1 MNCLALIEAKRD
13 GAALDADSLRELVSQ
28 IVAGGVPDYQVA
40 ALLMAIVF
48 RGMTPRET
56 RTLTLAMRDSGE
68 TLQFPRDPRPLVDKH
83 STGGVG
89 DKVSLVLAPLLAALG
104 FRVPMISGRGLGI
117 TGGTLDKL
125 EAIPGFRTDL
135 EPARIVD
142 QVQRIGVAMAGQ
154 TASMV
159 PADRILYS
167 LRDVTGTVP
176 SIPLITASILSKK
189 LAEGIGVLVMDVKCG
204 RAAFMKDPESAQ
216 ALAGSIV
223 RLAKDCG
230 VHARALI
237 TDMNAPLG
245 QNAGNWLEVR
255 EAVECLSG
263 RGPADLRQIT
273 LSFAVQVLLLTQRQP
288 NPGLARSMAA
298 RALDSGSALAV
309 WHELLASQGADLNAY
324 RDLLERD
331 LNAPASIDCI
341 ASEGGYVHDVDAQ
354 VIGEMVRD
362 LGGGRTTKDSV
373 IQPFAGVDRLVQP
386 GDAMRAGDWLGRI
399 HARSRAEA
407 EAALPR
413 LRSAVTFGDT
423 RPPPR
428 SLVSSIVDG

>member
-1 MNCLALIEAKRD
+1 VNCLALIEAKRD
-13 GAALDADSLRELVSQ
+13 GAALDADSLQQLVRELVL
-28 IVAGGVPDYQVA
+28 GRVPDYQIA
-40 ALLMAIVF
+40 ALLMAVVF
-48 RGMTPRET
+48 RGMTPPET
-56 RTLTLAMRDSGE
+56 RALTLAMRDSGE
-68 TLQFPRDPRPLVDKH
+68 VLHFPPDPRPLVDKH

-142 QVQRIGVAMAGQ
+142 QVQRLGVAMAGQ

-159 PADRILYS
+159 PADRILYA

-189 LAEGIGVLVMDVKCG
+189 LAEGLSVLVMDVKFG
-204 RAAFMKDPESAQ
+204 RAAFMKDLESAQ
-216 ALAGSIV
+216 DLARSIV

-230 VHARALI
+230 VRSRALI

-245 QNAGNWLEVR
+245 QSAGNWLEVK

-273 LSFAVQVLLLTQRQP
+273 LSFAVQVLLLTKRQP
-288 NPGLARSMAA
+288 NPGLAQSMAA
-298 RALDSGSALAV
+298 RALDSGSALTA
-309 WHELLASQGADLNAY
+309 WHELLVAQGADLDAY
-324 RDLLERD
+324 RGLLGRD
-331 LNAPASIDCI
+331 LNAPCSVECFASQ
-341 ASEGGYVHDVDAQ
+341 SGYVQGIDARA
-354 VIGEMVRD
+354 IGEAVRD
-362 LGGGRTTKDSV
+362 LGGGRITKDSV
-373 IQPFAGVDRLVQP
+373 IQPFVGMDRLVQP
-386 GDAMRAGDWLGRI
+386 GSAVRTGDLLGRI
-399 HARSRAEA
+399 HAGSKHEA

-413 LRSAVTFGDT
+413 LRSAVTLGDT
-423 RPPPR
+423 PPPPR
-428 SLVSSIVDG
+428 NLVAEIIDG